1 MNISFY
7 LLLFHL
13 ACVLNMLSIVLLFTS
28 LPTLL
33 AQHVGTSQ
41 IPFLLPPPLDKQ
53 APAKENAVTNA
64 PQIFNAV
71 HSAMRQWV

>member
-1 MNISFY
+1 
-7 LLLFHL
+7 
-13 ACVLNMLSIVLLFTS
+13 MLPFILLFTS

-33 AQHVGTSQ
+33 AQHVETSQ
-41 IPFLLPPPLDKQ
+41 MPFLLTPPLDEQ
-53 APAKENAVTNA
+53 APAKEHAVTNA